1 MRLNYAAIAPE
12 ATKALAGVNAALLRA
27 GLDKRL
33 MDLLFLRVSQ
43 INGCAYCVD
52 LHARD
57 LRLSGESNE
66 RLDGLAG
73 WRESPYFTGP
83 EKAALEWAEALTHVD
98 VTHAPDAAYEPLA
111 RQYDD
116 KQVVNI
122 TYAIALMN
130 AWNRVAIG
138 FHHGPGPRSAERR
151 SARALSLLPDQQ
163 CPRFRPTRICPSPEP
178 MMMRRTAC
186 PFSQT
191 IPQRVNSSEPI
202 RSTTRRKQI

>member
-1 MRLNYAAIAPE
+1 MRLNYGAIAPE

-33 MDLLFLRVSQ
+33 MDLIFLRVSQ

-57 LRLSGESNE
+57 LRLAGESNE

-73 WRESPYFTGP
+73 WRESPYFTEP
-83 EKAALEWAEALTHVD
+83 EKAALEWAEALTHVE

-111 RQYDD
+111 RHYND
-116 KQVVNI
+116 KQVANI

-138 FHHGPGPRSAERR
+138 FHHGPEPRSDERR
-151 SARALSLLPDQQ
+151 SA
-163 CPRFRPTRICPSPEP
+163 
-178 MMMRRTAC
+178 
-186 PFSQT
+186 
-191 IPQRVNSSEPI
+191 
-202 RSTTRRKQI
+202 